1 LNIGSGYI
9 FFDETL
15 QNRFR
20 GFVSAH
26 GISSNVLPDQM
37 EGEDIEAAIELEY
50 KALMGEQREWDGP
63 LCRKVKRRSE
73 CVDSGFR

>member
-26 GISSNVLPDQM
+26 GISSNVRLGQR

-50 KALMGEQREWDGP
+50 DALMGEQREWDGL
-63 LCRKVKRRSE
+63 LCGKV
-73 CVDSGFR
+73 